1 MTGSKILIVEDEN
14 IVAKMIQESLID
26 LGYRISGLV
35 SSGDEAIRSI
45 EEIRPDVILMDIK
58 LNGDQDGI
66 EIAEVI
72 KARFK
77 IPVIYLTAYAD
88 GETLRRAK
96 ITEPYGY
103 ILKPFKSRELNAI
116 IEMARYKHQAEK
128 LLLER
133 EERYRR
139 LFEQSND
146 AIFMHHLDGSI
157 IDVNNRACEMLSH
170 SRGKLLSMTMGMLH
184 PDMEDD
190 VMKRAFQTIRDTGSV
205 CYQSQFKKS
214 DGTLIEADISAG
226 MIDEEKG
233 IIQAIARDITERR
246 RTERMLKE
254 NEKLIAQGQMAA
266 RIAHEINNPLGGIK
280 NSFLLIKS
288 GVSEDHPYYE
298 YVDIIEREID
308 RISRIIDEM
317 LNLYRPGKKP
327 ITEFPVDEVIRDVV
341 AMLESKC
348 RSGQVSITTD
358 VTNSTP
364 VVKMSRDHVIQVL
377 FNIIQNGIDASPPGG
392 VVKITVS
399 DHEGMLN
406 ISVFDKGNG
415 IPEDFRS
422 QVYEPF
428 FTTKKDSGKKGLG
441 LGLSVSKSLLDAMGG
456 SIRFESEIG
465 KGTVFYISLPLR
477 QQG

>member
-1 MTGSKILIVEDEN
+1 MSRSKILVVEDEN
-14 IVAKMIQESLID
+14 IVAKEIQKSLID

-35 SSGDEAIRSI
+35 SSGDEAIRSA
-45 EEIRPDVILMDIK
+45 EKMRPDVVLMDIK
-58 LNGDQDGI
+58 LKGEQDGI
-66 EIAEVI
+66 ETAEEI
-72 KARFK
+72 KNRFD

-88 GETLRRAK
+88 EDTLHRAK
-96 ITEPYGY
+96 ITEPHGY

-116 IEMARYKHQAEK
+116 IEMTLYKHQAEK

-133 EERYRR
+133 EERFRR

-146 AIFMHHLDGSI
+146 AIFIHNLDGSI
-157 IDVNNRACEMLSH
+157 IDVNTRACEMLGH
-170 SRGKLLSMTMGMLH
+170 GRKELLLITMGMLH
-184 PDMEDD
+184 PDTEDE
-190 VMKRAFQTIRDTGSV
+190 VTKRAYQTIRDTGSI
-205 CYQSQFKKS
+205 CYESQFKKS
-214 DGTLIEADISAG
+214 DGTLIEVDISAG
-226 MIDEEKG
+226 IIDEEKG

-254 NEKLIAQGQMAA
+254 NEKLIAQGRMAT

-288 GVSEDHPYYE
+288 GVPEDHPYYE

-308 RISRIIDEM
+308 RISRIIDQM

-327 ITEFPVDEVIRDVV
+327 ITEFSVDEVIRDVM

-348 RSGQVSITTD
+348 RSNQVSITTE
-358 VTNSTP
+358 VSKSP
-364 VVKMSRDHVIQVL
+364 LVVNMSRDHLIQVL

-392 VVKITVS
+392 VVKIGVSEHGDMLTISVS
-399 DHEGMLN
+399 DEG
-406 ISVFDKGNG
+406 DG
-415 IPEDFRS
+415 IPEDLRS

-428 FTTKKDSGKKGLG
+428 FTTKKDSRKKGLG
-441 LGLSVSKSLLDAMGG
+441 LGLSVCKSILDTMDG

-465 KGTVFYISLPLR
+465 KGTVFHISLPFT
-477 QQG
+477 